1 MPEHSL
7 NSSNFDER
15 EKKKNQYNIIV
26 AKEKYNSFFFLG
38 KEEKV

>member
-1 MPEHSL
+1 MPKHSL

-26 AKEKYNSFFFLG
+26 PKEKYNSFFWEK
-38 KEEKV
+38 KEKYN